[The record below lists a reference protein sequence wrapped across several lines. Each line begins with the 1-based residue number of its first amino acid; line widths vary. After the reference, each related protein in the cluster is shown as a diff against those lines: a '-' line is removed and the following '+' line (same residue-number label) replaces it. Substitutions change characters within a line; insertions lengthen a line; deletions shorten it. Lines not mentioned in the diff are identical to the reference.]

1 LLQLVRLQISHRD
14 QQSSIA
20 KENLMYDDVLG
31 TTAAGG
37 TAAAGGAAASGA
49 LPFTGYGIAIAG
61 VTITLSWVL
70 ALALL
75 AVAVGVLL
83 IRWEAARETR

>member
-1 LLQLVRLQISHRD
+1 
-14 QQSSIA
+14 
-20 KENLMYDDVLG
+20 MYDDVLG
-31 TTAAGG
+31 ITTAGG

-61 VTITLSWVL
+61 FTITLSWMIAV
-70 ALALL
+70 ALI

-83 IRWEAARETR
+83 VRWDASRG

>member
-1 LLQLVRLQISHRD
+1 
-14 QQSSIA
+14 
-20 KENLMYDDVLG
+20 MYDDVLG

-49 LPFTGYGIAIAG
+49 LPFTGYGITIAG
-61 VTITLSWVL
+61 VTLTLSWMIAF
-70 ALALL
+70 ALV

-83 IRWEAARETR
+83 IRWDARRG

>member
-1 LLQLVRLQISHRD
+1 
-14 QQSSIA
+14 
-20 KENLMYDDVLG
+20 MYDDVLG

-37 TAAAGGAAASGA
+37 TAAAGGAAASGV

-61 VTITLSWVL
+61 VTITLSWMI
-70 ALALL
+70 AFALL

-83 IRWEAARETR
+83 IRWDAARG